1 MWTPDEV
8 AFYENNE
15 SLRAIMFSEG
25 RWTDIADVGTDI
37 ASPIT
42 CSQLAQCDSCRLE
55 YRGRTAG
62 GG

>member
-1 MWTPDEV
+1 MWTLDEV

-25 RWTDIADVGTDI
+25 RWTDVADVGTDI

-42 CSQLAQCDSCRLE
+42 KR
-55 YRGRTAG
+55 
-62 GG
+62 